1 MSEAAT
7 ITLPLGGKSQGN
19 HTDLGPNIIELLKQ
33 HQKVPTF
40 ELLYEE
46 KKNCL
51 SHFLVSFSVTSN
63 WNTIL
68 PDESY
73 FSILCH
79 FGSSGIASLFLF
91 SENIIHSLS

>member
-51 SHFLVSFSVTSN
+51 SHFLVSFLLPVTGIQSFLMKA
-63 WNTIL
+63 TSPFYVIL
-68 PDESY
+68 GV
-73 FSILCH
+73 L
-79 FGSSGIASLFLF
+79 A
-91 SENIIHSLS
+91 